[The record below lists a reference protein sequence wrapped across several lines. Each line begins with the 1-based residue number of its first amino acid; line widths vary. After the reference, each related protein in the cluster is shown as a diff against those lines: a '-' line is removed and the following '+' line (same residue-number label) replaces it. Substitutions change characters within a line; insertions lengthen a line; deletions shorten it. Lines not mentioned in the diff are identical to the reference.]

1 MKTLISMDP
10 DESVTVSSLLNN
22 PLHCRPVAYVE
33 DGIPLYDLLREF
45 QTGKGEKE
53 KLFRCFV

>member
-1 MKTLISMDP
+1 MDP